1 MIVVREG
8 AYLSNI
14 LEVILQ
20 SRSYGISLEI
30 DGRRRKE
37 VKSLIMMTFLKKK
50 KKKIEGFFAWDN
62 LRPTEYTE

>member
-37 VKSLIMMTFLKKK
+37 VKSLTMMTFLKK

-62 LRPTEYTE
+62 LGPTEYTE